1 MSRKGTSVL
10 AIRPEPKVVGSGP
23 LGEVCCFCFPRSRR
37 SGGGSPLSS
46 LSVAGRI
53 SATLTGLDHHVR
65 QLFHLGGP
73 PDIVQDGQGL
83 QVLGHT
89 AR

>member
-1 MSRKGTSVL
+1 ML
-10 AIRPEPKVVGSGP
+10 
-23 LGEVCCFCFPRSRR
+23 LLCFPRSRQSG
-37 SGGGSPLSS
+37 SGGSLSS
-46 LSVAGRI
+46 LSVAGGL

-65 QLFHLGGP
+65 ELFHLGGP